1 MTAARAYGTT
11 TLLRDAL
18 LPDGRRVDVLLRG
31 GLIESV
37 TPADPHL
44 PASGGAGRDIAA
56 PAPDPATGSPAAQAA
71 DPVTGSP
78 ATQVVDLGGRLL
90 LPAPAEVHA
99 HLYKALTADQA
110 PTAGGD
116 LMGAVTA
123 WLRHR
128 PSRSRDDITA
138 AARTALL
145 SCLAHGA
152 TAVRTHVDL
161 GDDIGLR
168 GLQALLTVRD
178 TEAARCDVQ
187 LVAFAATPLTGPAG
201 ARNRDLLAQALAA
214 GADAVGACPGLDPE
228 PAACVRLCLDLAE
241 AHGVGVDLHVDEW
254 LHPAPCSLELLADA
268 VLATGFDRPVL
279 AGHCVSLGM
288 MAPDRAA
295 HVADRVARAGISVAC
310 LPQTNLYLQGRDH
323 DHAVPR
329 GLTALRTLRAAGVTV
344 AAGGD
349 NLQDPFNALGRGDP
363 LETAALLVLAGHDDP
378 ATAYD
383 AVSARARHALGL
395 PPVAVA
401 PGAPAELLAIRAGS
415 VREALATATA
425 DRVVVHAGRVVA
437 RTAVHRHFP
446 DEPQM
451 GRTV

>member
-1 MTAARAYGTT
+1 MTAAHASGTET

-18 LPDGRRVDVLLRG
+18 LPDGRRVDVLLRD
-31 GLIESV
+31 GLINAV
-37 TPADPHL
+37 TPAATSH
-44 PASGGAGRDIAA
+44 SGAG
-56 PAPDPATGSPAAQAA
+56 
-71 DPVTGSP
+71 
-78 ATQVVDLGGRLL
+78 QVVDLGGWLL

-99 HLYKALTADQA
+99 HLDKALTADQV
-110 PTAGGD
+110 PNPDGD

-128 PSRSRDDITA
+128 PTRSRDEIAA
-138 AARTALL
+138 AARTALRG
-145 SCLAHGA
+145 SLAFGA
-152 TAVRTHVDL
+152 TALRTHADL

-168 GLQALLTVRD
+168 GLEALLSVRA

-187 LVAFAATPLTGPAG
+187 LVAFAANPLTGPAG

-214 GADAVGACPGLDPE
+214 GADAVGACPGLDPD
-228 PAACVRLCLDLAE
+228 PAGCVRLCLDLA
-241 AHGVGVDLHVDEW
+241 AGHGVGVDLHVDEW

-268 VLATGFDRPVL
+268 VLATGFAHPVL

-288 MAPDRAA
+288 MDPDRAA
-295 HVADRVARAGISVAC
+295 HVADRVARAGIAVAC

-349 NLQDPFNALGRGDP
+349 NVQDPFNLLGRGDP

-383 AVSARARHALGL
+383 AVSAQARRAMGL

-425 DRVVVHAGRVVA
+425 ERLVVHAGRVVA

-451 GRTV
+451 GRSA